1 LLVVALEE
9 EIMVV
14 VAVLVEL
21 YFTEVLH
28 QIKQIM
34 VLQYHLMDLMLLLLV
49 RVVLVDSI
57 RKADGQEKE
66 EEYLRD
72 LTL

>member
-57 RKADGQEKE
+57 RKPDGQEQE